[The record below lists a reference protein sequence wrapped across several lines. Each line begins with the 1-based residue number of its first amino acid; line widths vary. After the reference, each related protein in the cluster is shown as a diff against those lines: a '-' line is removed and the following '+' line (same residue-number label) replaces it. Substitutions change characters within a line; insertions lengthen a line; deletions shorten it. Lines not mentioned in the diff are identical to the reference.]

1 MVYVYLN
8 KFCVKDLFLFSRARA
23 LSLSLFYIVAS

>member
-1 MVYVYLN
+1 MVYVYLK

-23 LSLSLFYIVAS
+23 LSLSLSFTL